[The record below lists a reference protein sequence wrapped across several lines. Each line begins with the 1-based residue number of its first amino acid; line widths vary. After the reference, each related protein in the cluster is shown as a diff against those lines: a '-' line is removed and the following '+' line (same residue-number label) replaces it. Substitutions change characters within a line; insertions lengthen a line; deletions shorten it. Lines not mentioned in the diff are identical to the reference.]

1 MHSTM
6 ISSRLACVH
15 VYLPGIV
22 LGKVF
27 IAMVRSADTS
37 KRSAASSHIPKRKIE
52 RGAVL
57 GHIIDSHRKPVVG
70 ILERVWDWGTK

>member
-6 ISSRLACVH
+6 LSQILACVR
-15 VYLPGIV
+15 VYLPSIV

-37 KRSAASSHIPKRKIE
+37 KRPAASSHIPKRKIE
-52 RGAVL
+52 WGAFL
-57 GHIIDSHRKPVVG
+57 GHSIDSQREPVVG
-70 ILERVWDWGTK
+70 ILESVWDWRTE